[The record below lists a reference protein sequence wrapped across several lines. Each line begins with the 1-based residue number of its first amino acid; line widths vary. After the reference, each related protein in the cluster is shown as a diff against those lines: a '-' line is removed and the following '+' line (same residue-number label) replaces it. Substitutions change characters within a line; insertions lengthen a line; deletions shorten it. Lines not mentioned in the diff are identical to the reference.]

1 MCEELPVEPVVV
13 YMPAGLSVDK
23 HECYFTCMY
32 TWLIHCLILM
42 SYILVSYDCKV
53 LRLCDACL
61 ESFILTY
68 MV

>member
-42 SYILVSYDCKV
+42 SYILVSYG
-53 LRLCDACL
+53 L
-61 ESFILTY
+61 
-68 MV
+68 

>member
-13 YMPAGLSVDK
+13 YMPAGQSVDK

-32 TWLIHCLILM
+32 TWLIHCLTFWSLT
-42 SYILVSYDCKV
+42 DCKV
-53 LRLCDACL
+53 LRLCDACV

-68 MV
+68 IV